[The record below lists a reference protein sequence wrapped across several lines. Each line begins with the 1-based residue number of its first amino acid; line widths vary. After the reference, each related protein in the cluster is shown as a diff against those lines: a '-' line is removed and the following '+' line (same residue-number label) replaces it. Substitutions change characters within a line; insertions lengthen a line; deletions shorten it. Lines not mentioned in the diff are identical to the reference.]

1 MRHVDVLI
9 IGGGPAGISAAI
21 WCKRLGID
29 CLLLEEQSQ
38 LGGQLFNIFNE
49 IIDYPGMRTKNGIE
63 MQREMVKHFVEMD
76 CLYEVNTKVLFIDER
91 SKTVKVKKQ
100 AKEQEICYTYLI
112 LATGSSQRK
121 LGVPGEQQMI
131 DRGEVYSASADGER
145 LKGKT
150 VAIIGGGDRAF
161 EGAHLLSSKAREVY
175 LIHRST
181 RFKAREQYVERIIS
195 NPCIKV
201 MTDTEVTA
209 IHGDRHVTSIDLESK
224 NKEYKNKE
232 YKNKEYKNKEYKNKE
247 YKNLLVDA
255 VLIRLGVAPNVDLI
269 KGKVATAQNGLIV
282 TDDVHQSSNPFIYA
296 IGDSCTTPLFSSIS
310 SSAGQ
315 GAIVAKQLS
324 SMLNI

>member
-1 MRHVDVLI
+1 MRHVGVLI

-29 CLLLEEQSQ
+29 CLLLEEQPQ

-76 CLYEVNTKVLFIDER
+76 CLHEVNTKVLFIDER
-91 SKTVKVKKQ
+91 SKTVKVKKK

-181 RFKAREQYVERIIS
+181 RFKAREQYVERVIS

-209 IHGDRHVTSIDLESK
+209 IHGDRHITSIDLES
-224 NKEYKNKE
+224 
-232 YKNKEYKNKEYKNKE
+232 KNKE

-296 IGDSCTTPLFSSIS
+296 IGDACTTPLFSSIS
-310 SSAGQ
+310 FSAGQ
-315 GAIVAKQLS
+315 GTIVAKHIS
-324 SMLNI
+324 SLLTES

>member
-181 RFKAREQYVERIIS
+181 RFKAREQYVERVIS

-209 IHGDRHVTSIDLESK
+209 IHGDRHITSIDLES
-224 NKEYKNKE
+224 
-232 YKNKEYKNKEYKNKE
+232 KNKE

-296 IGDSCTTPLFSSIS
+296 IGDACTTPLFSSIS
-310 SSAGQ
+310 FSAGQ
-315 GAIVAKQLS
+315 GTIVAKHIS
-324 SMLNI
+324 SLLTES

>member
-76 CLYEVNTKVLFIDER
+76 CLYAVNTKVLFIDER

-150 VAIIGGGDRAF
+150 VAIIG
-161 EGAHLLSSKAREVY
+161 EETVLL
-175 LIHRST
+175 
-181 RFKAREQYVERIIS
+181 
-195 NPCIKV
+195 
-201 MTDTEVTA
+201 
-209 IHGDRHVTSIDLESK
+209 
-224 NKEYKNKE
+224 KEHIFYHHKQEK
-232 YKNKEYKNKEYKNKE
+232 YI
-247 YKNLLVDA
+247 LFT
-255 VLIRLGVAPNVDLI
+255 VLRVL
-269 KGKVATAQNGLIV
+269 
-282 TDDVHQSSNPFIYA
+282 
-296 IGDSCTTPLFSSIS
+296 
-310 SSAGQ
+310 
-315 GAIVAKQLS
+315 KQES
-324 SMLNI
+324 SMLKELFLTLVSKL

>member
-232 YKNKEYKNKEYKNKE
+232 YKNKEYKN
-247 YKNLLVDA
+247 LLVDA